1 MTMRKKAL
9 LVLGGESEI
18 QSRHLYDQARA
29 QGLRVVLTDTPKRLE
44 QAIQLHDL
52 ADEVHPLDFED
63 VSGCLRWV
71 GKYPRRELLAGA
83 FSFKEKAQPAI
94 AALVRRFG
102 FNGPSERAHECTTN
116 KLVCRD
122 TLRAA
127 GFAQP
132 EARLCRSGEAIDQ
145 AFAELSRRHR
155 KLILKPMIGYGSENV
170 FLVDSATALAT
181 ALAQLRPA
189 SERPFL
195 LESFVEG
202 REFSAEGLCVRGL
215 PRVLSLTQKFVIGG
229 GNFVECGHVAPA
241 DLPPALCERAITVVQ
256 SAVHSVGLTFG
267 MFHAEF
273 WACDAGEIVM
283 GEIHSRP
290 GGDYITHLTQHVT
303 GIAYY
308 GSVFAQMLC
317 ADAGVV
323 MLPAAHCGA
332 AGIRYF
338 VPPAGRV
345 TEITGYDRLPE
356 MPGYAGAA
364 LLIKV
369 GDTVKPVRHSFD
381 RVGHVLATGASA
393 TEVKDRLERMIMA
406 VAITVQ

>member
-1 MTMRKKAL
+1 MRKQEL
-9 LVLGGESEI
+9 LVLGGVSEI

-29 QGLRVVLTDTPKRLE
+29 QGLRVVLTDTPKRLQ
-44 QAIQLHDL
+44 QASQLHEV

-63 VSGCLRWV
+63 VSACLNWV
-71 GKYPRRELLAGA
+71 GTYSRRELLAGVY
-83 FSFKEKAQPAI
+83 SFKEKAQAAI

-102 FNGPSERAHECTTN
+102 FDGPSARAHECTSN
-116 KLVCRD
+116 KFVCRE

-127 GFAQP
+127 GFSQP
-132 EARLCRSGEAIDQ
+132 ESRLCQSCEATDQ

-170 FLVDSATALAT
+170 LLLDSRPVLAT
-181 ALAQLRPA
+181 ALAQVKPA
-189 SERPFL
+189 TDKPFL

-202 REFSAEGLCVRGL
+202 REFSAEGLCVRGS
-215 PRVLSLTQKFVIGG
+215 PKVLSLTQKSLIGG

-241 DLPPALCERAITVVQ
+241 DLAPDLRDRANTVVQ
-256 SAVHSVGLTFG
+256 SAVHAIGLTFG

-273 WACDAGEIVM
+273 WARDTGEIVM

-308 GSVFAQMLC
+308 GSLFAQMLC
-317 ADAGVV
+317 AEAGLV
-323 MLPAAHCGA
+323 MLPAAKCGA

-345 TEITGYDRLPE
+345 KEITGYDRLPE
-356 MPGYAGAA
+356 MPGYAGAG
-364 LLIKV
+364 LSIKV
-369 GDTVKPVRHSFD
+369 GDTVKPVCHSFD
-381 RVGHVLATGASA
+381 RVGHVLAIGASA

-406 VAITVQ
+406 VTITIQ